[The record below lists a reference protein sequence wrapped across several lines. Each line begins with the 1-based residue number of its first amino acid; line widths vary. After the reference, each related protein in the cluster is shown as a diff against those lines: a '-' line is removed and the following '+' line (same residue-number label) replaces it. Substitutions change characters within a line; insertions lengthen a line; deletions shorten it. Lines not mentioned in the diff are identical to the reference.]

1 MGPIG
6 LISLIGLYPTFL
18 KEKGV
23 VTPHTP
29 NFEFC
34 ILHFE
39 LKKAPETAFGGLFYL
54 RACLASMHS
63 VAWGTFIRRSFGMS
77 LPVVLQMP

>member
-1 MGPIG
+1 MGPMGPIG

-39 LKKAPETAFGGLFYL
+39 LKNVILCQNVSWMADGKFGTGYFGV
-54 RACLASMHS
+54 RLAHFRVWYS
-63 VAWGTFIRRSFGMS
+63 VCSYG
-77 LPVVLQMP
+77 